1 MSKDVV
7 VPYETTRYV
16 RDHCICT
23 HMQRAARA
31 LARRFDKA
39 LKPLGLTNGQFSL
52 LMALNRPEAVP
63 RRSVAALLAMDRST
77 LTAALK
83 PLEREKLVKVTP
95 DPDDRRSTR
104 LKLTDKGREML
115 TQALPIWRDTHAE
128 VDLLLSRSN
137 PERLRHDL
145 RALS

>member
-1 MSKDVV
+1 
-7 VPYETTRYV
+7 
-16 RDHCICT
+16 
-23 HMQRAARA
+23 MQRAARA
-31 LARRFDKA
+31 LAHRFDTA

-52 LMALNRPEAVP
+52 LIALNRPDPLP
-63 RRSVAALLAMDRST
+63 RRMVAALLAMDRST

-83 PLEREKLVKVTP
+83 PLEREKLVKVAP

-104 LKLTDKGREML
+104 LRLTPKGKKVLAR
-115 TQALPIWRDTHAE
+115 ALPVWRDTHAE
-128 VDLLLSRSN
+128 VDLVLSGSN

>member
-1 MSKDVV
+1 M
-7 VPYETTRYV
+7 PYETTRYV
-16 RDHCICT
+16 RDHCICM
-23 HMQRAARA
+23 HMQRAARS

-39 LKPLGLTNGQFSL
+39 LKPLGLTNGQFSI
-52 LMALNRPEAVP
+52 LMTLNRPEAVP

-115 TQALPIWRDTHAE
+115 TRALPVWRDTHAE
-128 VDLLLSRSN
+128 VDLQLSASN

-145 RALS
+145 RAIS

>member
-1 MSKDVV
+1 MSKDIS

-16 RDHCICT
+16 RDHCICM
-23 HMQRAARA
+23 HMQRAARS

-39 LKPLGLTNGQFSL
+39 LKPLGMTNGQFSL

-63 RRSVAALLAMDRST
+63 RRAVAGLLAMDRST
-77 LTAALK
+77 LTAAIK
-83 PLEREKLVKVTP
+83 PLERQKLVRVTP
-95 DPDDRRSTR
+95 DPADRRSTR
-104 LKLTDKGREML
+104 LQLTDKGRELL
-115 TQALPIWRDTHAE
+115 TRALPIWRDTHAE
-128 VDLLLSRSN
+128 VDLLLSGSN